1 MRISEE
7 LKKENK
13 IADEKHRKYILQRL
27 EARKESIENLN
38 SRKIDIPS
46 EALIIFNELGFDITK
61 KGTTYLA
68 DLVEEF
74 YLERKV
80 YDNQDEYFNLNN
92 RTNNH
97 YYYLTENH
105 ECGFKKIHE
114 RINEELSRISIDG
127 GIYSINELVYSI
139 TDNLID
145 QYDQS
150 ENKTYFIRK

>member
-7 LKKENK
+7 VKKENR
-13 IADEKHRKYILQRL
+13 IIEEKHRKYLIKRF
-27 EARKESIENLN
+27 EARKESIEELN
-38 SRKIDIPS
+38 SRKIYIAS
-46 EALIIFNELGFDITK
+46 VALNVLTELGFDETK
-61 KGTTYLA
+61 KGTIYLA
-68 DLVEEF
+68 DLVEDL

-80 YDNQDEYFNLNN
+80 YNNQDEYFNLDNK
-92 RTNNH
+92 TNNH
-97 YYYLTENH
+97 YHYLTEIY

-127 GIYSINELVYSI
+127 GIYSINELIYSI
-139 TDNLID
+139 ADNLID